1 MIRVT
6 RRVAALICLWALGG
20 GIAAAQGSADYP
32 SRPVTL
38 LVPFP
43 PGGAT
48 DATMRVISRHFQTL
62 TGQSL
67 VLENK
72 PGAGSLIAI
81 NLLAN
86 QKPDGYTLGVM
97 TRAQHTAY
105 WREDGKVPVHPLEG
119 LTYISGTHGSIFG
132 MVVRADSPFNS
143 LDDVVRYA
151 KRNPGKVTFGNV
163 GMGGTHNLVALEF
176 ARLAGIEVI
185 HVPFKGEAD
194 SNTAA
199 MGGHLDISV
208 SSGSFIPQVQGGKM
222 KVLGIALEKPLP
234 EHPSWKT
241 FKEQGF
247 EVVADTQ
254 VGIGG
259 PKGMDEAIVQ
269 KLDAVFRRMASD
281 PQFEAELMKVY
292 QPVQYIP
299 TAQYRKAQQA
309 QFIKERELMRQ
320 YKFPR

>member
-1 MIRVT
+1 MIRVI
-6 RRVAALICLWALGG
+6 RRAAVLICLWALGC

-32 SRPVTL
+32 SRPVTI
-38 LVPFP
+38 LVPYP

-48 DATMRVISRHFQTL
+48 DATVRIIARSFQSI
-62 TGQSL
+62 TGQPM
-67 VLENK
+67 VVENK

-81 NLLAN
+81 NLLASK
-86 QKPDGYTLGVM
+86 KPDGYTLGVM
-97 TRAQHTAY
+97 TRAQHTEY
-105 WREDGKVPVHPLEG
+105 WREDGRVPVHPLEG

-143 LDDVVRYA
+143 LDDVIRYA
-151 KRNPGKVTFGNV
+151 KRNPGKVSFGNV
-163 GMGGTHNLVALEF
+163 GVGGTHNLVALEF
-176 ARLAGIEVI
+176 ARLAGIDVI
-185 HVPFKGEAD
+185 HVPFKGEAE

-222 KVLGIALEKPLP
+222 KVLGIALEKGLP

-269 KLDAVFRRMASD
+269 KLDAVFRRMAND

-292 QPVQYIP
+292 QPVQYLP
-299 TAQYRKAQQA
+299 TAQYRKAQEA
-309 QFIKERELMRQ
+309 QFIKERDLMRR
-320 YKFPR
+320 YNFPR